1 MLNTERELTP
11 SWSLVGPSVGL
22 IKKHYE
28 AVLIIALLPA
38 LLAEYGSLSYAKHH
52 FIGIGIIAA
61 AGLWRLINTPVGYYL
76 QTRAVK
82 DKIPSLGE
90 CYAKGL
96 PFWFKVVGFEI
107 FFAIITVIGLI
118 LLIVPG
124 LIIFRRYYLSPYYIV
139 GKNLSIADAM
149 RIAAEQTKPVSGW
162 VWGTLG
168 VSIVL
173 TFLAII
179 VSAIRFVGP
188 ILAVLVSLIYFFGPA
203 LRWHEVSQP
212 AGKKRE

>member
-1 MLNTERELTP
+1 MLNRERELTP
-11 SWSLVGPSVGL
+11 SWSLVGTSVGL

-28 AVLIIALLPA
+28 GVLIIALLPA

-52 FIGIGIIAA
+52 FAGIIIIAI
-61 AGLWRLINTPVGYYL
+61 AGLWRLINTPIGYYL
-76 QTRAVK
+76 QTRAIN
-82 DKIPSLGE
+82 DKMPSLGE

-139 GKNLSIADAM
+139 GKNLGIADAM
-149 RIAAEQTKPVSGW
+149 RVSAEQTRPVSGW
-162 VWGTLG
+162 VWGTFG

-188 ILAVLVSLIYFFGPA
+188 ILAAFTSLIYFFGPA
-203 LRWHEVSQP
+203 LRWHEISRF
-212 AGKKRE
+212 ADKK